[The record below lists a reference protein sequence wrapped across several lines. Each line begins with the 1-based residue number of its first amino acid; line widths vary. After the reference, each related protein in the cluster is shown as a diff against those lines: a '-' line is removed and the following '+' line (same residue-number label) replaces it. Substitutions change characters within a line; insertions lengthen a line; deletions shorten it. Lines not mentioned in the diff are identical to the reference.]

1 MNQKFLKFPRLLNI
15 DKFFI
20 ILITVFMTIRKS
32 NIKVLVLPLLTREL
46 LLMLNGKTAIFLSAS
61 KKFLAKN
68 L

>member
-1 MNQKFLKFPRLLNI
+1 MNQRFLKFPRLPNI

-46 LLMLNGKTAIFLSAS
+46 LLMLNGKTAIFLAAS